1 MPVHQNLAQLLPIH
15 AMPSQ
20 AENVAPP
27 TPSNESPNRH
37 NLYILMS
44 VDLPAYSS
52 PKTWIV
58 YLLSVMIV
66 NLHLSTRKLK
76 LNEELKNFLI

>member
-1 MPVHQNLAQLLPIH
+1 
-15 AMPSQ
+15 MPSQ
-20 AENVAPP
+20 AENVASP
-27 TPSNESPNRH
+27 TPSNESPNQH

-58 YLLSVMIV
+58 YLLSVTIV